1 MKNFLRT
8 IFETAWGPAAAM
20 LKAAGFFLVVG
31 VIGCLF
37 QNVVRND
44 ILGLVLTILVMP
56 IWILTLALAL
66 AAFLRSLWK
75 RCWRRAAAQLGL
87 CLAAFF
93 AVFMAGALFATGIY
107 PLVSHYA
114 FGTPP
119 ARSHRIPLPDPP
131 PLSSDPAP
139 AQRGTAT
146 VGQEDVG
153 HCP

>member
-20 LKAAGFFLVVG
+20 LKAAGFILVVG

-37 QNVVRND
+37 QNVVRDD
-44 ILGLVLTILVMP
+44 ILGLVLAILVMP

-93 AVFMAGALFATGIY
+93 AVFIAGALFATVLY
-107 PLVSHYA
+107 PLATHFA
-114 FGTPP
+114 FGARP
-119 ARSHRIPLPDPP
+119 AHSHREALPDPP

-139 AQRGTAT
+139 
-146 VGQEDVG
+146 
-153 HCP
+153 